1 MLICLLALTLTLPEE
16 VQARKMA
23 ARERKGEL

>member
-1 MLICLLALTLTLPEE
+1 MLICLALTLTFPEE
-16 VQARKMA
+16 VQAMKLA